1 MWEWKRRSD
10 GVAKDNL
17 KFEEALKRLEQIVD
31 SIEQG
36 KIGLE
41 DSIKSY
47 EEGMALV
54 RRCRA
59 VLQDAEQKIQ
69 HLQSSGADGLT
80 ESTVVDQ
87 ER

>member
-1 MWEWKRRSD
+1 M
-10 GVAKDNL
+10 AKDNL

-59 VLQDAEQKIQ
+59 VLQEAEQKIQ
-69 HLQSSGADGLT
+69 YLQASGADGLSEGT
-80 ESTVVDQ
+80 PSAMAKSNEL
-87 ER
+87 

>member
-1 MWEWKRRSD
+1 M
-10 GVAKDNL
+10 AKDNL

-54 RRCRA
+54 RRCRS
-59 VLQDAEQKIQ
+59 VLQEAEQKIQ
-69 HLQSSGADGLT
+69 HLQASGADGLV
-80 ESTVVDQ
+80 EASSSTSSKSD
-87 ER
+87 E

>member
-1 MWEWKRRSD
+1 M
-10 GVAKDNL
+10 AKENL

-59 VLQDAEQKIQ
+59 VLQEAEQKIQ
-69 HLQSSGADGLT
+69 YLQASGADGLS
-80 ESTVVDQ
+80 EASPASASKSD
-87 ER
+87 E

>member
-1 MWEWKRRSD
+1 M
-10 GVAKDNL
+10 AKENL

-54 RRCRA
+54 RRCRT
-59 VLQDAEQKIQ
+59 VLQEAEQKIQ
-69 HLQSSGADGLT
+69 YLQASGSDGLT
-80 ESTVVDQ
+80 EASPTITSKND
-87 ER
+87 E

>member
-1 MWEWKRRSD
+1 M
-10 GVAKDNL
+10 AKDNL

-54 RRCRA
+54 RRCRS
-59 VLQDAEQKIQ
+59 VLQEAEQKIQ
-69 HLQSSGADGLT
+69 YLQASGADGLA
-80 ESTVVDQ
+80 EVPPSTLSKSD
-87 ER
+87 E

>member
-1 MWEWKRRSD
+1 MS
-10 GVAKDNL
+10 VAKDNL

-59 VLQDAEQKIQ
+59 VLQEAEQKIQ
-69 HLQSSGADGLT
+69 YLQANGADGLSET
-80 ESTVVDQ
+80 SSPNAAKSGDA
-87 ER
+87 

>member
-1 MWEWKRRSD
+1 M
-10 GVAKDNL
+10 AKDNL

-59 VLQDAEQKIQ
+59 VLQEAEQKIQ
-69 HLQSSGADGLT
+69 YLQASGADGLSET
-80 ESTVVDQ
+80 SPSASSKSDE
-87 ER
+87 

>member
-1 MWEWKRRSD
+1 M
-10 GVAKDNL
+10 AKDNL

-59 VLQDAEQKIQ
+59 VLQEAEQKIQ
-69 HLQSSGADGLT
+69 YLQASGADGLT
-80 ESTVVDQ
+80 ETT
-87 ER
+87 EK

>member
-1 MWEWKRRSD
+1 
-10 GVAKDNL
+10 VAKENL

-54 RRCRA
+54 RRCRT
-59 VLQDAEQKIQ
+59 VLQEAEQKIQ
-69 HLQSSGADGLT
+69 YLQASGSDGLT
-80 ESTVVDQ
+80 EASPTTTSKND
-87 ER
+87 E

>member
-1 MWEWKRRSD
+1 M
-10 GVAKDNL
+10 AKDNL

-47 EEGMALV
+47 EEGMSLV

-59 VLQDAEQKIQ
+59 VLLEAEQKIQ
-69 HLQSSGADGLT
+69 YLQANGTDGLT
-80 ESTVVDQ
+80 ECSPGAT
-87 ER
+87 EK

>member
-1 MWEWKRRSD
+1 M
-10 GVAKDNL
+10 AKDNL

-54 RRCRA
+54 RSCRA
-59 VLQDAEQKIQ
+59 VLQEAEQKIQ
-69 HLQSSGADGLT
+69 YLQANGVDGLNEGT
-80 ESTVVDQ
+80 TPSAARFEDI
-87 ER
+87 